1 MKPLALLACRIIL
14 IALIFVG
21 PSRLAHAVD
30 CAERFPVGAF
40 ALTSKDVARL
50 KGKPSGFSV
59 VHVLKKALPMTSSGS
74 QDPCEFVYGFD
85 VFEFTTA
92 TTPGALVAG
101 CAGDFKGDG
110 SRDYVILLRR
120 DVDGRYASHV
130 FLTRGRTFDVIALES
145 PVTDDSSWFGP
156 FCRRKPKTGIFRP
169 PDFDGTGQPTAIHVV
184 GDLFT
189 VGWWTYYWRPE
200 LRRFEA
206 ILTTD

>member
-1 MKPLALLACRIIL
+1 MKPLGLLTCLTFL

-21 PSRLAHAVD
+21 PARTAHAVD

-40 ALTSKDVARL
+40 ALTPKDAALL
-50 KGKPSGFSV
+50 KGKPSNFSV
-59 VHVLKKALPMTSSGS
+59 VHLLKKALPMTSLGS
-74 QDPCEFVYGFD
+74 EDPCEFVYGFD
-85 VFEFTTA
+85 VFEFTSA

-101 CAGDFKGDG
+101 CTGDFKGDG

-120 DVDGRYASHV
+120 DVDRRYVPHV
-130 FLTRGRTFDVIALES
+130 FLARGRTFDVIALEL
-145 PVTDDSSWFGP
+145 PATDDSTWFGP
-156 FCRRKPKTGIFRP
+156 FCRRKPRTGIFRP
-169 PDFDGTGQPTAIHVV
+169 PDFEGTGQRIGIRVV

-189 VGWWTYYWRPE
+189 VGWWTYYWHPE